1 MNIKNQIEFYDK
13 YWSERKVLNNLK
25 LRRAVKI
32 LDYFVTVKRE
42 IKEPRIIELGSGDGR
57 FTAFI
62 GEFGNA
68 DAIELSKEAVSHAN
82 ELYPHV
88 NYMHGNAL
96 EYPLEYTA
104 YDVVISQEVIEHI
117 EEQDAYLEVCYNI
130 LKPGGYLILTTPNK
144 KVFDH
149 MEGGNWSRQP
159 IEKVLTPSD
168 LKGLVSKKFSVIDYD
183 SIILNFGKLGY
194 FKLINNRF
202 LTGFFNKIG
211 LKNTREK
218 ILGKLGY
225 GLHQCVFAKK
235 I

>member
-1 MNIKNQIEFYDK
+1 MDIKNQIEFYDK
-13 YWSERKVLNNLK
+13 YWSGRKVLNNLK

-32 LDYFVTVKRE
+32 LDYFIAVKRE
-42 IKEPRIIELGSGDGR
+42 VKEPRIIELGSGDGR
-57 FTAFI
+57 FTAFV

-68 DAIELSKEAVSHAN
+68 DAIELSKEAVLQAN

-88 NYMHGNAL
+88 NYIHGNAI
-96 EYPLEYTA
+96 EYPLENAT

-117 EEQDAYLEVCYNI
+117 EEQDKYVEVCYKI

-149 MEGGNWSRQP
+149 MKGGNWSRQP
-159 IEKVLTPSD
+159 IEKVLTPNE
-168 LKGLVSKKFSVIDYD
+168 LKTLVKKKFKIIDYD

-194 FKLINNRF
+194 FKLINNSY
-202 LTGFFNKIG
+202 LVALCGKIG
-211 LKNTREK
+211 LKRTRENV
-218 ILGKLGY
+218 LGKLGY

>member
-1 MNIKNQIEFYDK
+1 MDIKNQIEFYDA
-13 YWSERKVLNNLK
+13 YWSGRKVLNNLK

-68 DAIELSKEAVSHAN
+68 DAIELSKEAVVNAN
-82 ELYPHV
+82 KLYPHV
-88 NYMHGNAL
+88 NYIHGNAL
-96 EYPLEYTA
+96 EYPLEHA
-104 YDVVISQEVIEHI
+104 IYDVVISQEVIEHI
-117 EEQDAYLEVCYNI
+117 EEQDKYFDVCFNI

-159 IEKVLTPSD
+159 IEKVLTPKE
-168 LKGLVSKKFSVIDYD
+168 LNALVKKKFKIIDYD
-183 SIILNFGKLGY
+183 SIILNFGRLGH
-194 FKLINNRF
+194 FKIINSSYI
-202 LTGFFNKIG
+202 TGFFNKIG
-211 LKNTREK
+211 LKKTRERT
-218 ILGKLGY
+218 LGKLGY

-235 I
+235 

>member
-1 MNIKNQIEFYDK
+1 MDIKNQIEFYDK
-13 YWSERKVLNNLK
+13 YWSGRKVLNNLK

-32 LDYFVTVKRE
+32 LDYFIAVKRE

-68 DAIELSKEAVSHAN
+68 DAIELSKDAVLKAN

-88 NYMHGNAL
+88 NYIHGNAL
-96 EYPLEYTA
+96 EYPLEHAT

-117 EEQDAYLEVCYNI
+117 EEQDKYFEVCYNI

-159 IEKVLTPSD
+159 IEKVLSPNN
-168 LKGLVSKKFSVIDYD
+168 LKVLVKKKFKIIDYD
-183 SIILNFGKLGY
+183 SIILNFGKRGY
-194 FKLINNRF
+194 FKLVNNRY
-202 LTGFFNKIG
+202 LTGFCNKIG
-211 LKNTREK
+211 LKKTRERL
-218 ILGKLGY
+218 LGKRGY